1 MTVEGSKEIIDY
13 LNLSLRMKKIGLR
26 MQIYKDCIYNI
37 SYRIFQYFTKT
48 IYELYTNLRNDNNFL
63 IRYSRNIWFHIDKCK

>member
-1 MTVEGSKEIIDY
+1 MNILIFLVLSAWTLFSVQMTVEGSKEIIEY

-37 SYRIFQYFTKT
+37 LFRIFKYFA
-48 IYELYTNLRNDNNFL
+48 
-63 IRYSRNIWFHIDKCK
+63 